1 MPIPFRD
8 SDDISEFGTAGYLK
22 IDVQPVNGQFR
33 GALFLIN
40 ARGEPVEFTYNTVEV
55 PSTFLWRQDDVHR
68 HAIRTL
74 TTSLLATCP
83 RQPLLILCLADEVP
97 HQIFTSDIRVAVAV
111 GRVASVAR
119 PTSYAT
125 LESPE
130 DVAGQTQQQVF
141 WFPGKPQEGSVERR
155 LFQRLVTGG
164 LLLEPFERAMVGLRE
179 VYHTAPEATS

>member
-8 SDDISEFGTAGYLK
+8 SDDISGLGTAAYLK
-22 IDVQPVNGQFR
+22 IEAQPGDGLVR

-40 ARGEPVEFTYNTVEV
+40 ARGEPVEFTYNQVEV

-74 TTSLLATCP
+74 TTSLLSTCP

-97 HQIFTSDIRVAVAV
+97 HQVFTTDIHVAVAV
-111 GRVASVAR
+111 GRIASIAG
-119 PTSYAT
+119 PTPYAT
-125 LESPE
+125 VESSE
-130 DVAGQTQQQVF
+130 DVEGQTRQQVF
-141 WFPGKPQEGSVERR
+141 WFPGLPHDESVERR
-155 LFQRLVTGG
+155 LFQRLVSGG

-179 VYHTAPEATS
+179 VYHTAPKATS